1 MEVLFVFILFSI
13 LLICCIICFRK
24 TTLQVQEKPQ
34 TEMAN
39 EKEEVSNEEGEQP
52 EVPNPEESQPFLS
65 PNAVNR
71 NKNNT
76 SKMRRV
82 EILKFTGNI
91 FW

>member
-1 MEVLFVFILFSI
+1 
-13 LLICCIICFRK
+13 
-24 TTLQVQEKPQ
+24 
-34 TEMAN
+34 MAN

-71 NKNNT
+71 NKNN
-76 SKMRRV
+76 
-82 EILKFTGNI
+82 LKFTGNI